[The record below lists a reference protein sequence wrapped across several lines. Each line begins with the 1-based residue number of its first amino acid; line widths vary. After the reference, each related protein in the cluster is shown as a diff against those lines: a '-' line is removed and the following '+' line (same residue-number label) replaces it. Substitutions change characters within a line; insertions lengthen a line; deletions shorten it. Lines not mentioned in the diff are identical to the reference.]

1 MIALVYRV
9 FFYAE
14 KIFKKFR
21 CNRWRYN
28 EMKLYFRCN
37 HEGYNIGDQY
47 YVTIFK
53 TVQQKFKGG
62 NKHDTN
68 WKSIRTY

>member
-1 MIALVYRV
+1 
-9 FFYAE
+9 
-14 KIFKKFR
+14 
-21 CNRWRYN
+21 
-28 EMKLYFRCN
+28 MKLYFRCN
-37 HEGYNIGDQY
+37 HEGYNKGDQY

-68 WKSIRTY
+68 